1 MKKTNLTIGAL
12 LLGSVLF
19 VSNFVA
25 CNSGDSGGNT
35 GVAGTTG
42 AGGTTGGAGTG
53 AAGTGAPSDGG
64 AGTGSAPTD
73 GGGSATLADGKC
85 ASGAFKRD
93 GVCQCQGSVPNI
105 CGDSCTDIKL
115 DNDNCGA
122 CGMKCTG
129 SSTCNGGTCGPA
141 ATNVL
146 PKVTGCG
153 ELSIALSADKIYYAD
168 KMHGT
173 ISSIAKTGGAATALT
188 GATTEKAPTAIVV
201 SGTNVLWINN
211 VPGAGQMV
219 ASTIR
224 KSAAGAAPVDLVT
237 ATANGGGIRGLVVS
251 ADGNTVYYSTG
262 VYVKSIPMAG
272 GTSTDVAMEE
282 HEGIPGALA
291 MDGDKIVYPTDLNGD
306 VDVIKVVP
314 GTVAKCG
321 KEDPANPGS
330 YLMVNCV
337 RIARSQG
344 SLKKEVILAF
354 GGWAYWIDGG
364 AIKGGELAP
373 AGTAANDQIGTT
385 MLNPIAGMAV
395 NPAKSNIYFT
405 EYDTNAATG
414 MSGLVQKTGKAKE
427 SAQSAIARNQ
437 VAPGSIAVDATKV
450 FWAAECEINATN
462 P

>member
-25 CNSGDSGGNT
+25 CSGGDSNET
-35 GVAGTTG
+35 GMAGTTGASGTTG
-42 AGGTTGGAGTG
+42 AGGVTG
-53 AAGTGAPSDGG
+53 AAGTSPNDGG
-64 AGTGSAPTD
+64 AAGTGSIPD
-73 GGGSATLADGKC
+73 GGSATLADGKC
-85 ASGAFKRD
+85 ATGAFKRD

-105 CGDSCTDIKL
+105 CGDICTDIKT

-122 CGMKCTG
+122 CGNKCTG
-129 SSTCNGGTCGPA
+129 SATCNGGTCGPQ

-146 PKVTGCG
+146 PKVAGCG
-153 ELSIALSADKIYYAD
+153 ELSIALTADKIFYAD
-168 KMHGT
+168 KTHGT
-173 ISSIAKTGGAATALT
+173 ISSIAKTGGAPTVLT
-188 GATTEKAPTAIVV
+188 GATTEKAPTAITV

-211 VPGAGQMV
+211 VPGAGQSV
-219 ASTIR
+219 TSTIR
-224 KSAAGAAPVDLVT
+224 KSANGAAPVDLVT
-237 ATANGGGIRGLVVS
+237 ATADGGGIRGLVT
-251 ADGNTVYYSTG
+251 DGTTVYYSTG
-262 VYVKSIPMAG
+262 VYVKSVPMAG
-272 GTSTDVAMEE
+272 GTPTDVAMEE

-291 MDGDKIVYPTDLNGD
+291 MEGTKIVYPTDLNGD
-306 VDVIKVVP
+306 VDVITVVP

-337 RIARSQG
+337 RLARSQG

-354 GGWAYWIDGG
+354 GGWAYWIDGT

-373 AGTAANDQIGTT
+373 AGTAANDQIGSTL
-385 MLNPIAGMAV
+385 LNPIAGMAV

-405 EYDTNAATG
+405 EFDNNAPTG

-427 SAQSAIARNQ
+427 STQTPIARNQ

-450 FWAAECEINATN
+450 FWAADCAINATT